1 MTQICACYL
10 LLILLKIASIFT
22 SILRHSKSL
31 TTSTIQ
37 TRISDAETYGSNTC
51 CNGVFG
57 ALQLVRDYEVDNFG
71 LVATDLK
78 NTYEVENMMNI
89 VRDFHEYDRMFDHH
103 TSDVE
108 AYEKY
113 LEHLRKD
120 YEDKHN
126 NHEN

>member
-1 MTQICACYL
+1 MIYDDTNLCLLFIVDPVKSRVDFYKYFATQQVANYINDPN
-10 LLILLKIASIFT
+10 K
-22 SILRHSKSL
+22 
-31 TTSTIQ
+31 
-37 TRISDAETYGSNTC
+37 YGATTC
-51 CNGVFG
+51 CEGVFG
-57 ALQLVRDYEVDNFG
+57 ALQLVRDYEIDNFG

-89 VRDFHEYDRMFDHH
+89 VRDFHEYDCMFDHH

-108 AYEKY
+108 AYEQY

-126 NHEN
+126 DEN

>member
-1 MTQICACYL
+1 MIYDDTNLCLLFIVDPAENHIDFYKYFATQQVANYINDPE
-10 LLILLKIASIFT
+10 
-22 SILRHSKSL
+22 
-31 TTSTIQ
+31 Q
-37 TRISDAETYGSNTC
+37 YGSTTC

-57 ALQLVRDYEVDNFG
+57 ALQLVSDYEKENFG
-71 LVATDLK
+71 LVATDLT

-89 VRDFHEYDRMFDHH
+89 VRDFHEYDRIVDHQI
-103 TSDVE
+103 SDVE

-126 NHEN
+126 DEN

>member
-1 MTQICACYL
+1 MIYDDTNLCLLFIVDPAKNRIDFYKYFATQQVANYINDPN
-10 LLILLKIASIFT
+10 K
-22 SILRHSKSL
+22 
-31 TTSTIQ
+31 
-37 TRISDAETYGSNTC
+37 YGATTC
-51 CNGVFG
+51 CEGVFG

-89 VRDFHEYDRMFDHH
+89 VRDFHEYDRMVDHQI
-103 TSDVE
+103 SDVE

-113 LEHLRKD
+113 LEHLHKD

-126 NHEN
+126 DEN

>member
-1 MTQICACYL
+1 MIYDDTNLCLLFIVDPAKNRIDFYKYFATQQVANY
-10 LLILLKIASIFT
+10 
-22 SILRHSKSL
+22 
-31 TTSTIQ
+31 
-37 TRISDAETYGSNTC
+37 ISDPEQYGANTC

-57 ALQLVRDYEVDNFG
+57 ALQLVTDYEINNFG
-71 LVATDLK
+71 LVATDLT

-89 VRDFHEYDRMFDHH
+89 VRDFHEYDHMFERN

-108 AYEKY
+108 AYEQY

-126 NHEN
+126 DEN

>member
-1 MTQICACYL
+1 MIYDDTNLCLLFIVDPAKNRIDFYKYFATQQVANY
-10 LLILLKIASIFT
+10 
-22 SILRHSKSL
+22 
-31 TTSTIQ
+31 
-37 TRISDAETYGSNTC
+37 ISDAEQYGSETTS
-51 CNGVFG
+51 NGVFG
-57 ALQLVRDYEVDNFG
+57 ALQLVSDYEKENFG

-89 VRDFHEYDRMFDHH
+89 VRDFHEYDHMFERN

-108 AYEKY
+108 AYEQY

-126 NHEN
+126 DEN

>member
-1 MTQICACYL
+1 MIYDDTNLCLLFIVDPAENRIDFYKYLATQQVANYINDPN
-10 LLILLKIASIFT
+10 K
-22 SILRHSKSL
+22 
-31 TTSTIQ
+31 
-37 TRISDAETYGSNTC
+37 YGATTC
-51 CNGVFG
+51 CEGVFG
-57 ALQLVRDYEVDNFG
+57 ALQLVSDYEIDNFG

-89 VRDFHEYDRMFDHH
+89 VRDFHEYDCMFDHH

-113 LEHLRKD
+113 LEQLRKD

-126 NHEN
+126 DEN

>member
-1 MTQICACYL
+1 MDFYKYFATQQVANYINDPN
-10 LLILLKIASIFT
+10 K
-22 SILRHSKSL
+22 
-31 TTSTIQ
+31 
-37 TRISDAETYGSNTC
+37 YGATTC
-51 CNGVFG
+51 CEGVFG

-71 LVATDLK
+71 LVATDLT

-89 VRDFHEYDRMFDHH
+89 VRDFHEYDHMFDHH

-108 AYEKY
+108 AYEQY

-126 NHEN
+126 DEN

>member
-1 MTQICACYL
+1 MIYDDTNLCLLFIVDPTQSRVDFYKYFATQQVANY
-10 LLILLKIASIFT
+10 
-22 SILRHSKSL
+22 
-31 TTSTIQ
+31 
-37 TRISDAETYGSNTC
+37 ISDAEQYGSETTS
-51 CNGVFG
+51 NGVFG
-57 ALQLVRDYEVDNFG
+57 ALQLVSDYEKENFG
-71 LVATDLK
+71 LVATDLT

-113 LEHLRKD
+113 LEQLRKD

-126 NHEN
+126 DEN

>member
-1 MTQICACYL
+1 MIYDDTNLCLLFIVDPAENRIDFYKYFATQQVANY
-10 LLILLKIASIFT
+10 
-22 SILRHSKSL
+22 
-31 TTSTIQ
+31 
-37 TRISDAETYGSNTC
+37 ISDPEQYGANTC

-57 ALQLVRDYEVDNFG
+57 ALQLVTDYEINNFG
-71 LVATDLK
+71 LVATDLT

-89 VRDFHEYDRMFDHH
+89 VRDFHEYDHMFERN

-108 AYEKY
+108 AYEQY

-126 NHEN
+126 DEN

>member
-1 MTQICACYL
+1 MIYDDTNLCLLFIVDPAKNRIDFYKYFATQQVANY
-10 LLILLKIASIFT
+10 
-22 SILRHSKSL
+22 
-31 TTSTIQ
+31 
-37 TRISDAETYGSNTC
+37 ISDAEQYGSKTAS
-51 CNGVFG
+51 NGVFG
-57 ALQLVRDYEVDNFG
+57 ALQLVSDYEVDNFG

-89 VRDFHEYDRMFDHH
+89 VRDFHEYDHMFERN

-126 NHEN
+126 DEN

>member
-1 MTQICACYL
+1 MIYDDTNLCLLFIVDPAKNRIDFYKYFATQQVANYINDPN
-10 LLILLKIASIFT
+10 K
-22 SILRHSKSL
+22 
-31 TTSTIQ
+31 
-37 TRISDAETYGSNTC
+37 YGATTC
-51 CNGVFG
+51 CEGVFG

-71 LVATDLK
+71 LVATDLT

-89 VRDFHEYDRMFDHH
+89 VRDFHEYDCMFDHH

-108 AYEKY
+108 AYEQY

-126 NHEN
+126 DEN